1 MGYNHIWYR
10 IGVFT
15 FKLERSQNPCG
26 GRIIFSLSELSR
38 KKIEKKTKKKLK
50 NFKEKKGKKMEIER
64 SQNLCGRVNSSLSE
78 L

>member
-50 NFKEKKGKKMEIER
+50 NFKEKKGKKRDGNREESKPLR
-64 SQNLCGRVNSSLSE
+64 SG
-78 L
+78 